1 MRDQSPSAINKH
13 INQSGIVTSSQS
25 GIHPR
30 LEEAVCKHLV
40 SPWAQPLHTPS
51 VQAYRQLLAAGVFA
65 GGQPIILDSGCGT
78 GKSSQGLTELFP
90 GHLVLGIDRSHVRL
104 SRSGLDSCFHQNGN
118 CVLVRAELTTFWR
131 LMLADGLRPEQHF
144 LLYPNPY
151 PKPGHLS
158 RRWHGHPVFPQL
170 LQLGGDIELR
180 CNWKTYALEFAEAV
194 RLACGT
200 QIDVMRYEAE
210 CGISLFEQKYLQ
222 RGQQLYSVKVPA
234 EVAAS
239 RLRADQG

>member
-1 MRDQSPSAINKH
+1 M
-13 INQSGIVTSSQS
+13 
-25 GIHPR
+25 
-30 LEEAVCKHLV
+30 
-40 SPWAQPLHTPS
+40 
-51 VQAYRQLLAAGVFA
+51 
-65 GGQPIILDSGCGT
+65 
-78 GKSSQGLTELFP
+78 
-90 GHLVLGIDRSHVRL
+90 
-104 SRSGLDSCFHQNGN
+104 
-118 CVLVRAELTTFWR
+118 VRAELTTFWR

-158 RRWHGHPVFPQL
+158 RRWHGHPVFPHL

-200 QIDVMRYEAE
+200 QIDVIRYEAE
-210 CGISLFEQKYLQ
+210 SGISLFEQKYLQ

-234 EVAAS
+234 EIAANFVQ
-239 RLRADQG
+239 AEQG